1 MAWLKINVRREAK
14 IIVGLLLVGALIAFS
29 ERKHHVITVR
39 DVHIRMQNIGDNH
52 FMDEGDITKLMEMD
66 MEALR
71 GADVKSI
78 DLNEIEKRIRQ
89 DRYVKEAE
97 LYNDLRGNLVVNVHL
112 RRPLARIVRNDGP
125 DGYIAEDG
133 TIMPASDKFTSRATL
148 ISGARAA
155 SLLQS
160 DNIAES
166 EEGTA
171 LLELLRYIHGDEFRK
186 AQVAQLDIDSK
197 GRIAMYPQVG
207 DERIEFGRAEDIERK
222 FTKLSIYYKEILP
235 RTGWNKYGRVN
246 LEYEGQ
252 IVAERNPGYE

>member
-29 ERKHHVITVR
+29 ERKHDVVTIR

-52 FMDEGDITKLMEMD
+52 FMDEGDITKLMETD

-97 LYNDLRGNLVVNVHL
+97 LYNDLRGNLVVNVRL

-133 TIMPASDKFTSRATL
+133 TIMPASDKFTSRTTL
-148 ISGARAA
+148 ISGARASA
-155 SLLQS
+155 LLQA

-166 EEGTA
+166 EDGQA
-171 LLELLRYIHGDEFRK
+171 LLELLRYIHDDEFWN

-197 GRIAMYPQVG
+197 GRICMYPQVG
-207 DERIEFGRAEDIERK
+207 GERIEFGRPENLERK
-222 FTKLSIYYKEILP
+222 FAKLRIYYKEILP

-252 IVAERNPGYE
+252 IVAERNPGQE

>member
-29 ERKHHVITVR
+29 ERKHNVVTIH

-52 FMDEGDITKLMEMD
+52 FMDEGDITRLMDID

-71 GADVKSI
+71 GANVKSL
-78 DLNEIEKRIRQ
+78 DLNQIERRIRQ
-89 DRYVKEAE
+89 DSYVKAAE
-97 LYNDLRGNLVVNVHL
+97 LYNDLRGNLVVNVRL
-112 RRPLARIVRNDGP
+112 RRPLARVVRNDGP

-148 ISGARAA
+148 ISGAQAA
-155 SLLQS
+155 TLLQNE
-160 DNIAES
+160 NIADS
-166 EEGTA
+166 EDGRA
-171 LLELLRYIHGDEFRK
+171 LLELLRYIHADEFWK
-186 AQVAQLDIDSK
+186 AQVAQLDIDRK
-197 GRIAMYPQVG
+197 GRIRMYPQVG
-207 DERIEFGRAEDIERK
+207 DERIEFGRAVDFERK
-222 FTKLSIYYKEILP
+222 FAKLNIYYKEILP